1 MSKVQRFED
10 LSIFQMARDLT
21 KEVYAIQLLVYSQRL
36 LWRGKKPNHHI
47 PSEEEVDECQGGNA
61 KRNMAYSEHARRA
74 SNYEPLTGAMKT
86 GDRFH
91 RGNPLR

>member
-21 KEVYAIQLLVYSQRL
+21 KEVYAITKDGEFRTSERRVELA
-36 LWRGKKPNHHI
+36 PTI

-61 KRNMAYSEHARRA
+61 KRNMAYSEHARRV